1 MRKTCNARWNRG
13 YPLVNKWVGIMDE
26 MEHNNVSRS
35 SMEDIMNSTHETF
48 LKRMARKFDLEHW
61 YYLLK
66 NQPKWRR
73 FRDTL
78 DGGQSKR
85 QKVNEMGGYS
95 SPSTHAD
102 EELEVE
108 IDGIV
113 HPIGR
118 KAAKWKLQ
126 QKANNVVVDLVTNH
140 FSTMGF
146 TANEKI
152 EIFCNLVTV
161 VDKRETVAQEAV
173 RLKDKAQKQK
183 GIKAEL
189 EMRKQ
194 ALKEKQYDDE
204 IMFMDL
210 SALSEEDVAYFKMIK
225 EEIRW
230 KRIRNPPQN

>member
-1 MRKTCNARWNRG
+1 MKEDKWLITSWISTSANPITRADQKKTSFWDKVATNFNTHAPKGAMQRTGKTCNARWNRG

-48 LKRMARKFDLEHW
+48 LKRMARKFDLEQW

-108 IDGIV
+108 IDGTV
-113 HPIGR
+113 RPIGR
-118 KAAKWKLQ
+118 KVAK
-126 QKANNVVVDLVTNH
+126 
-140 FSTMGF
+140 
-146 TANEKI
+146 
-152 EIFCNLVTV
+152 
-161 VDKRETVAQEAV
+161 R
-173 RLKDKAQKQK
+173 
-183 GIKAEL
+183 
-189 EMRKQ
+189 
-194 ALKEKQYDDE
+194 
-204 IMFMDL
+204 
-210 SALSEEDVAYFKMIK
+210 
-225 EEIRW
+225 
-230 KRIRNPPQN
+230 